1 MVSERTQ
8 LHNSRDV
15 LTGFFESIFCSG
27 LGSTRGRY
35 APDHIADIVGH
46 KQRTLFIQRYTH
58 WPAKGRAFFA
68 EKPGEHI
75 ERRAGRLAILE
86 GYEDHP
92 VATVWP
98 TVP

>member
-1 MVSERTQ
+1 MVSECTQ
-8 LHNSRDV
+8 LYNSRDV
-15 LTGFFESIFCSG
+15 ATGFFESIF
-27 LGSTRGRY
+27 GSMRRRY

-46 KQRTLFIQRYTH
+46 KQRTLLIQCYTH

-75 ERRAGRLAILE
+75 ERRTGRLAILE

>member
-1 MVSERTQ
+1 MVSECTQ
-8 LHNSRDV
+8 LYNSRDV
-15 LTGFFESIFCSG
+15 ATGFFESIF
-27 LGSTRGRY
+27 GSMRRRY